1 MRDVIIACDFANKDE
16 LYTFLEKLGDRR
28 PYLKIGMEIFYSE
41 GPSLVR
47 ELKENGFKIFL
58 DLKLHDIPTTV
69 HKAMK
74 VIGLLNVDIVN
85 LHAAGGVKMMSE
97 ALKGLRSTNADTK
110 LIAVTQL
117 TSTTKE
123 TLKKELLINDSMDY
137 TINHY
142 AKNAKI
148 AGLDGVV
155 CSPLEAPM
163 MKELDLISVTPG
175 IRFESNSNDDQVRVT
190 TPALAKELGSTYI
203 VVGRAI
209 TKADDPMAAYDKCVK
224 EFI

>member
-1 MRDVIIACDFANKDE
+1 MSNVIIACDFKDKTE
-16 LYTFLEKLGDRR
+16 LYGFLDKLDDRR
-28 PYLKIGMEIFYSE
+28 PYLKIGMELFYSE
-41 GPSLVR
+41 GPSLIK
-47 ELKENGFKIFL
+47 ELKEKDFKIFL

-85 LHAAGGVKMMSE
+85 LHAAGGVKMMME
-97 ALKGLRSTNADTK
+97 ALKGLRSTNENTK

-117 TSTTKE
+117 TSTTNE
-123 TLKKELLINDSMDY
+123 ALRDELLIRKPMDV

-163 MKELDLISVTPG
+163 MKDLELMSVTPG
-175 IRFESNSNDDQVRVT
+175 IRFSDNSNDDQVRVT
-190 TPALAKELGSTYI
+190 TPAKAKELGSTYI

-209 TKADDPMAAYDKCVK
+209 TKADNPKEAYDRCVK
-224 EFI
+224 EFQ